1 MRAKSRKTSFNPAA
15 GLLYCLAF
23 YQKGY
28 VVTADVAI
36 ENTVYKIGG
45 FKVDREI
52 VRYIR
57 EASEISGVSFD
68 YMMAKAGHES
78 RFEVNASAERSSAE
92 GLYQFTADTWLQ
104 QMKLH
109 GAKYGYARLASQIYR
124 DGRGRYRVKKAEDR
138 DEILSLRRSPR
149 ISALLAAEFAKS
161 NQKILSDQIGGA
173 ITPVDLY
180 LAHFMGPSGAV
191 MLLRADK
198 FTPYKY
204 AADLFPDAAA
214 ANPPIFYNEKRKM
227 RTVRQVRRRIEEIFQ
242 DNINRFA
249 VLPKS
254 LKVWLDRQPV
264 ERKNKKSAVVVE
276 APILRMEARL
286 TGKTDVAAPSPAP
299 MPKVV
304 ESFELAKILPGEGVN
319 LDDDDALDALKVKD
333 AAVEMHAASGRDD
346 TVSADFLPPVR
357 ASYQLRGVTS
367 METEVDSGQRPVYTA
382 DQVTFF
388 ETDNYQI
395 QTALPVLMTARRI
408 PSAPFDKQEKE
419 IR

>member
-1 MRAKSRKTSFNPAA
+1 MA
-15 GLLYCLAF
+15 
-23 YQKGY
+23 
-28 VVTADVAI
+28 ADVAI

-78 RFEVNASAERSSAE
+78 RFEVNAAAERSSAE

-124 DGRGRYRVKKAEDR
+124 DGRGRYRVKTPEDR
-138 DEILSLRRSPR
+138 EEILSLRRSPR

-161 NQKILSDQIGGA
+161 NQKILSDQIGGE
-173 ITPVDLY
+173 ISPVDLY

-204 AADLFPDAAA
+204 AADLFPEAAL
-214 ANPPIFYNEKRKM
+214 ANPPIFYTEKKKM
-227 RTVRQVRRRIEEIFQ
+227 RTVRQVRQKIEEIFQ
-242 DNINRFA
+242 DNIDRFA

-254 LKVWLDRQPV
+254 LKVWLDRQPG
-264 ERKNKKSAVVVE
+264 ERKNKKSSVVVE
-276 APILRMEARL
+276 APILKMEAGL
-286 TGKTDVAAPSPAP
+286 TGVASGQTPAP

-304 ESFELAKILPGEGVN
+304 ESFELAKILPGEGIN
-319 LDDDDALDALKVKD
+319 LDDEDALNALKRDSFELEAFSGNSD
-333 AAVEMHAASGRDD
+333 A
-346 TVSADFLPPVR
+346 VSADFLPSGR
-357 ASYQLRGVTS
+357 ASYQLKGFTS
-367 METEVDSGQRPVYTA
+367 LETEVDPEKKPVYTA

-388 ETDNYQI
+388 ETDEYIVQS
-395 QTALPVLMTARRI
+395 ALPVLMTA
-408 PSAPFDKQEKE
+408 SAVPAEPFAQQKKE
-419 IR
+419 TR

>member
-1 MRAKSRKTSFNPAA
+1 MAT
-15 GLLYCLAF
+15 
-23 YQKGY
+23 
-28 VVTADVAI
+28 DVAI

-78 RFEVNASAERSSAE
+78 RFEVNAAAERSSAE

-124 DGRGRYRVKKAEDR
+124 DGRGRYRVKNPQDR
-138 DEILSLRRSPR
+138 EEILSLRRSPR

-161 NQKILSDQIGGA
+161 NQKILNDQIGGE
-173 ITPVDLY
+173 ISPVDLY

-204 AADLFPDAAA
+204 AADLFPEAAL
-214 ANPPIFYNEKRKM
+214 ANPPIFYNEKKKM
-227 RTVRQVRRRIEEIFQ
+227 RTVRQVRQRIEEIFQ
-242 DNINRFA
+242 DNIDRFA

-254 LKVWLDRQPV
+254 LKVWLDRQPR
-264 ERKNKKSAVVVE
+264 ERKNKKNTVVVE
-276 APILRMEARL
+276 APILKMEAGL
-286 TGKTDVAAPSPAP
+286 TGVAANKTPAP

-319 LDDDDALDALKVKD
+319 LDDDLALDALKENSFKLE
-333 AAVEMHAASGRDD
+333 AFSGKDD
-346 TVSADFLPPVR
+346 TVSADFLPSVR
-357 ASYQLRGVTS
+357 ASYQLSGITS
-367 METEVDSGQRPVYTA
+367 LETEVDPIKRPVYTA

-388 ETDNYQI
+388 ETDEYVVQSP
-395 QTALPVLMTARRI
+395 LPVLMTARSI
-408 PSAPFDKQEKE
+408 PEKPFVESEKE

>member
-1 MRAKSRKTSFNPAA
+1 MAT
-15 GLLYCLAF
+15 
-23 YQKGY
+23 
-28 VVTADVAI
+28 DVAI

-78 RFEVNASAERSSAE
+78 RFEVNAAAERSSAE

-124 DGRGRYRVKKAEDR
+124 DGRGRYRVKNPQDR
-138 DEILSLRRSPR
+138 EEILSLRRSPR

-161 NQKILSDQIGGA
+161 NQKILNDQIGGD
-173 ITPVDLY
+173 ISPVDLY

-204 AADLFPDAAA
+204 AADLFPEAAL
-214 ANPPIFYNEKRKM
+214 ANPPIFYNEKKKM
-227 RTVRQVRRRIEEIFQ
+227 RTVRQVRQRIEEIFQ
-242 DNINRFA
+242 DNIDRFA

-254 LKVWLDRQPV
+254 LKVWLDRQPR
-264 ERKNKKSAVVVE
+264 ERKNKKNTVVVE
-276 APILRMEARL
+276 APILKMEAGL
-286 TGKTDVAAPSPAP
+286 TGTASDGAAAP

-319 LDDDDALDALKVKD
+319 LDDVRALDALKENSFKLE
-333 AAVEMHAASGRDD
+333 AFSGKDD
-346 TVSADFLPPVR
+346 TVSADFLPAVR
-357 ASYQLRGVTS
+357 ASYQLSGITS
-367 METEVDSGQRPVYTA
+367 LETEIDPQTRPVYTA

-388 ETDNYQI
+388 ETDEYVVQSP
-395 QTALPVLMTARRI
+395 LPVLMTARSV
-408 PSAPFDKQEKE
+408 PEKPFVEPEKE